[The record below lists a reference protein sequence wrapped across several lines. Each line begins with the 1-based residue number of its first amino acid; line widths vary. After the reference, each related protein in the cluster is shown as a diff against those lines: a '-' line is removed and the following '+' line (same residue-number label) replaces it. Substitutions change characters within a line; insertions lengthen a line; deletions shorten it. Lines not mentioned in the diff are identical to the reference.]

1 MENYEIVR
9 VKLTNTQLNKVKS
22 AAKNKTGKTK
32 INKMNNPSKWI
43 VATRVISN
51 NKPNNYDKKCLS

>member
-32 INKMNNPSKWI
+32 INKMNKPS
-43 VATRVISN
+43 R
-51 NKPNNYDKKCLS
+51 